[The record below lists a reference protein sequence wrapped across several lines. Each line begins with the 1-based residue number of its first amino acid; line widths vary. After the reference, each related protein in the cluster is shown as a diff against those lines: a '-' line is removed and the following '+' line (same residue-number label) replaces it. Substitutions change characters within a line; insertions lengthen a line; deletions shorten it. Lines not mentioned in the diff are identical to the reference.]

1 MTPDQIVEFAEALAR
16 VAASGGGAKALA
28 TLLAERARA
37 GVLVED
43 MEWRPVATAGKGS
56 LPASARGLNGERA
69 RTVPIAAGDANY
81 GWLSVVGETDYEALL
96 PAIR

>member
-28 TLLAERARA
+28 TLLAERAGT

-43 MEWRPVATAGKGS
+43 SDWRPVATA
-56 LPASARGLNGERA
+56 
-69 RTVPIAAGDANY
+69 
-81 GWLSVVGETDYEALL
+81 
-96 PAIR
+96 